1 MADQTAANQTF
12 GAYLRD
18 LRRARRLTLREVEER
33 SGVSN
38 SYLSQVEN
46 GHISQPSPQMLQK
59 LAEAY
64 EVPYEHLMAR
74 AGYIRPAAGPP
85 SSAPTVQEAPG
96 AYDAAP
102 EAARPGWAF
111 SIPED
116 LSADEE
122 IELQNFLD
130 YLRFRR
136 GQKGNEQR
144 SDER

>member
-1 MADQTAANQTF
+1 MADHVSPAAQPF
-12 GAYLRD
+12 GIYLRD

-46 GHISQPSPQMLQK
+46 GHIRQPSPHVLQK

-64 EVPYEHLMAR
+64 GVAYEHLMMR
-74 AGYIRPAAGPP
+74 AGYIRPDALPP
-85 SSAPTVQEAPG
+85 APPAEVREAPG
-96 AYDAAP
+96 AYEAAP
-102 EAARPGWAF
+102 DAPPARAGWAF

-136 GQKGNEQR
+136 QKRNE
-144 SDER
+144 E

>member
-1 MADQTAANQTF
+1 MADQSSTTNQPF
-12 GAYLRD
+12 GIYLRD

-33 SGVSN
+33 SSVSN

-46 GHISQPSPQMLQK
+46 GHIRQPSPHVLQK

-64 EVPYEHLMAR
+64 GVAYEHLMMR
-74 AGYIRPAAGPP
+74 AGYIRPDALPP
-85 SSAPTVQEAPG
+85 AEVREAPG
-96 AYDAAP
+96 AYDTAPAAP
-102 EAARPGWAF
+102 TRAGWAF

-136 GQKGNEQR
+136 QKRNE
-144 SDER
+144 DG

>member
-1 MADQTAANQTF
+1 MADQAATNQPF
-12 GAYLRD
+12 GTYLRD

-46 GHISQPSPQMLQK
+46 GRILQPSPHVLQK
-59 LAEAY
+59 LGEAY
-64 EVPYEHLMAR
+64 DVPYEHLMAR
-74 AGYIRPAAGPP
+74 AGYIRPAQVPP
-85 SSAPTVQEAPG
+85 SPSPTVQETAG
-96 AYDAAP
+96 TYDATP
-102 EAARPGWAF
+102 EAAPRPGWAF
-111 SIPED
+111 SIPDD

-136 GQKGNEQR
+136 SQKGT
-144 SDER
+144 ER

>member
-1 MADQTAANQTF
+1 MADQASPNQPF
-12 GAYLRD
+12 GTYLRE

-46 GHISQPSPQMLQK
+46 GRILQPSPHVLQK
-59 LAEAY
+59 LGEAY
-64 EVPYEHLMAR
+64 DVPYEHLMAR
-74 AGYIRPAAGPP
+74 AGYIRPPAVPVPSSPIVHEAPGPYAAGPE
-85 SSAPTVQEAPG
+85 ST
-96 AYDAAP
+96 
-102 EAARPGWAF
+102 ARPGWAF

-130 YLRFRR
+130 YLRVRR
-136 GQKGNEQR
+136 GQKSG
-144 SDER
+144 ER

>member
-1 MADQTAANQTF
+1 MADHSSPPSQPF
-12 GAYLRD
+12 GIYLRD

-46 GHISQPSPQMLQK
+46 GHIRQPSPHVLQK

-64 EVPYEHLMAR
+64 GVAYEHLMMR
-74 AGYIRPAAGPP
+74 AGYIRPDALPP
-85 SSAPTVQEAPG
+85 PLPAEVRDAPG
-96 AYDAAP
+96 AY
-102 EAARPGWAF
+102 EAADAPAASRAGWAF

-136 GQKGNEQR
+136 QKRNE
-144 SDER
+144 E

>member
-1 MADQTAANQTF
+1 MADHSSPATQPF
-12 GAYLRD
+12 GVYLRD

-33 SGVSN
+33 SSVSN

-46 GHISQPSPQMLQK
+46 GHIRQPSPHVLQK

-64 EVPYEHLMAR
+64 GVAYEHLMMR
-74 AGYIRPAAGPP
+74 AGYIRPDALPPAPPAEVREEAGGYDPAP
-85 SSAPTVQEAPG
+85 HAPTPSRA
-96 AYDAAP
+96 
-102 EAARPGWAF
+102 GWAF

-136 GQKGNEQR
+136 QRRNE
-144 SDER
+144 E

>member
-1 MADQTAANQTF
+1 MADQSSPNQPF
-12 GAYLRD
+12 GTYLRE
-18 LRRARRLTLREVEER
+18 LRRARRLTLREVQEK

-46 GHISQPSPQMLQK
+46 GRILQPSPHVLQK

-64 EVPYEHLMAR
+64 DVPYEHLMAR
-74 AGYIRPAAGPP
+74 AGYIRPPAVAVP
-85 SSAPTVQEAPG
+85 SSPTVHEAPG
-96 AYDAAP
+96 AYTVAPDA
-102 EAARPGWAF
+102 AARPGWAF
-111 SIPED
+111 SIPDD

-136 GQKGNEQR
+136 GQKSG
-144 SDER
+144 ER

>member
-1 MADQTAANQTF
+1 MPLMADQAAPNQPF
-12 GAYLRD
+12 GTYLRD
-18 LRRARRLTLREVEER
+18 LRRARRLTLREVEEK

-46 GHISQPSPQMLQK
+46 GRILQPSPHVLQK
-59 LAEAY
+59 LGEAY

-74 AGYIRPAAGPP
+74 AGYIRPAAAP
-85 SSAPTVQEAPG
+85 SAPAPGVHEAPG
-96 AYDAAP
+96 AYEAATDSS
-102 EAARPGWAF
+102 ARPGWAF
-111 SIPED
+111 SIPDD

-136 GQKGNEQR
+136 GQKNNEP
-144 SDER
+144 